1 MPPVKKTAAKARK
14 RREIEDDDII
24 SAMSK
29 NYQKL
34 DFRFKKREFK
44 FTPKQKE
51 LLDILNN
58 PDNKVIIIEGPAGV
72 SKTLCAVYAGLTDL
86 KDDKY
91 EKFIYIRSVIESGH
105 KSLGYLPGDLDEK
118 LLMWRA
124 PLDDKITELV
134 EPKDVHKFNGSDK
147 IEVLPINYIR
157 GASWRDSYIIF
168 DEFQNTLLSEA
179 KTLMTRIGEG
189 SKLILCGDSAQSDIK
204 DSGFKTILETFTGE
218 DSKNNGI
225 VTFRFTEKDIVRS
238 QIVKFI
244 VNKFKNLE

>member
-1 MPPVKKTAAKARK
+1 MLVKKTAAKARK
-14 RREIEDDDII
+14 RREIEDEDII
-24 SAMSK
+24 SAMTK
-29 NYQKL
+29 NYQKI
-34 DFRFKKREFK
+34 DFRFKKRDFK

-105 KSLGYLPGDLDEK
+105 KSLGYLPGSLDEK

-124 PLDDKITELV
+124 PLDDKINELV
-134 EPKDVHKFNGSDK
+134 EPKDVHKLAGSDK

-157 GASWRDSYIIF
+157 GASWRNSYVVF
-168 DEFQNTLLSEA
+168 DEFQNTLLGEA

-189 SKLILCGDSAQSDIK
+189 SKLILCGDADQADIK
-204 DSGFKTILETFTGE
+204 ESGFRTILDAFKGE
-218 DSKNNGI
+218 DAKKNGI
-225 VTFRFTEKDIVRS
+225 VTFRFSENDIVRS
-238 QIVKFI
+238 EIVKFI
-244 VNKFKNLE
+244 VKKFKDLE